1 MTEMPLRLLE
11 NHPIGA
17 VRRWAKTMLGH
28 MMAEIRAAKTADD
41 RFGLAVSRVDVHERL
56 PVSAA
61 GEGSEERRG
70 AADRHQCREA
80 AGPAEKDS

>member
-1 MTEMPLRLLE
+1 MLKRLVNNMHTFGWTGSRTTYYALYEMPLRSLD

-41 RFGLAVSRVDVHERL
+41 EQQAEWDV
-56 PVSAA
+56 
-61 GEGSEERRG
+61 
-70 AADRHQCREA
+70 
-80 AGPAEKDS
+80 